1 MVCYSSSS
9 EEDVAE
15 TFAYSHD
22 PENAP
27 VSPSSQKQHNEGD
40 NIFEWEIVD
49 EWHPTKDN
57 LF

>member
-1 MVCYSSSS
+1 MEKRMVCYSSSS

-27 VSPSSQKQHNEGD
+27 VNPSSQKQHNESD

-49 EWHPTKDN
+49 E
-57 LF
+57 